1 MPRSTWWNLPC
12 EKRERVLE
20 AARREFAA
28 NGFAAGSLNEIAQ
41 RAGVAKGS
49 LFQYFDDKLDL
60 WLTLYQGDCRRVRD
74 RIEQALSESG
84 GLLFFERVRAVVKA
98 CLAFY
103 AENPSVCASIDTAR
117 REVHPEAHR
126 REHAISAR
134 EYLCSLGPFVAQGQA
149 SGEVRGHVPPEVI
162 ISELVRLCRDTQAL
176 VFVEHGD
183 PVLTVEHRSP
193 EEVGE
198 LVDVLLDA
206 FERAWATTPDARRR
220 PRQGGKRRIEEA
232 RGPAAAGPR
241 RTPPR
246 RRST

>member
-1 MPRSTWWNLPC
+1 MPRSTWWNLPS

-20 AARREFAA
+20 AARREFGAK
-28 NGFAAGSLNEIAQ
+28 GFAAGSLNEVAQ
-41 RAGVAKGS
+41 SAGVAKGS

-74 RIEQALSESG
+74 RIEQALSESA
-84 GLLFFERVRAVVKA
+84 GLSFFERVRAIIKA
-98 CLAFY
+98 RLAFY

-126 REHAISAR
+126 RERAISAR
-134 EYLCSLGPFVAQGQA
+134 EFLCSLGPFVAQGQA
-149 SGEVRGHVPPEVI
+149 SGEVRGDVPPEVI

-193 EEVGE
+193 EEVEE

-206 FERAWATTPDARRR
+206 FERAWTTAPRARHRPDEGKRRAGGTRGSAGADLPRR
-220 PRQGGKRRIEEA
+220 PR
-232 RGPAAAGPR
+232 PR
-241 RTPPR
+241 R
-246 RRST
+246 S